1 MIVTIKQIS
10 MNKKQTYIAPEVV
23 SQVFY
28 PRESV
33 LNITSETN
41 NVLTISATS
50 IIGKENDYE
59 GVDW

>member
-1 MIVTIKQIS
+1 M
-10 MNKKQTYIAPEVV
+10 EL
-23 SQVFY
+23 F

-33 LNITSETN
+33 LNITSEMN

-50 IIGKENDYE
+50 IIGGEDTSYE